1 MEDRVTSLSRRD
13 ALQILA
19 AAPIGAAF
27 AASELQRAN
36 DLATPAKEQL
46 GLVSRHLQWTT
57 LEDAIDLTSRMGFDA
72 IEWNVRT
79 GGHIEPARVER
90 ELPKA
95 VELTRKAGVAVTM
108 ITTSIQDAKS
118 PYAEAILQTA
128 SGLGIRYY
136 RGGQYFRYDY
146 TRDLRQ
152 QLEDL
157 KPRVAT
163 IAALNETY
171 KTTIC
176 YHTHSAPGNIGGN
189 IWDFWEVIRGFEPRL
204 VGLNYDIGHA
214 TARNGVGWIDAAQVV
229 LPYIVSLAIKDVR
242 WLRDDKGAWRT
253 EFVPIGEG
261 MIDLKR
267 MFELLKTVRFAGPIN
282 IHLEHDNL
290 LGTDLGTWK
299 LDMSR
304 EQFVAIVT
312 KDLEAVRACMRDAQ
326 IS

>member
-1 MEDRVTSLSRRD
+1 MATLSRRD
-13 ALQILA
+13 VPQLIAASPVGMALTRERQRSSA
-19 AAPIGAAF
+19 AAAAGQ
-27 AASELQRAN
+27 LQV
-36 DLATPAKEQL
+36 

-57 LEDAIDLTSRMGFDA
+57 VEDAIDLTARMGFDA

-79 GGHIEPARVER
+79 GGHIDPASVER
-90 ELPKA
+90 DLPRV
-95 VELTRKAGVAVTM
+95 VERTRKAGVAVTM

-146 TRDLRQ
+146 NGDLRR

-163 IAALNETY
+163 IAALNDKY

-214 TARNGVGWIDAAQVV
+214 TARNGVGWIDAAHVA

-242 WLRDDKGAWRT
+242 WVRDDKGAWRT
-253 EFVPIGEG
+253 EFVPIGDG

-267 MFELLKTVRFAGPIN
+267 MFELVKASRFGGPIN
-282 IHLEHDNL
+282 IHLEHNNL
-290 LGTDLGTWK
+290 LGTDVGTWK

-304 EQFVAIVT
+304 EQFMAIVT
-312 KDLEAVRACMRDAQ
+312 KDLQAVRTRMRDAQ

>member
-1 MEDRVTSLSRRD
+1 MNKLSRRD
-13 ALQILA
+13 ALHILG
-19 AAPIGAAF
+19 AAPLGAALRF
-27 AASELQRAN
+27 SDSQPTVAPS
-36 DLATPAKEQL
+36 TPAKLQV

-57 LEDAIDLTSRMGFDA
+57 LEDAIDLTARMGFDA

-79 GGHIEPARVER
+79 GGHIEPARVET
-90 ELPKA
+90 ELRRA

-118 PYAEAILQTA
+118 PYAEPILHTA

-146 TRDLRQ
+146 ARDLRQ
-152 QLEDL
+152 QLEEL
-157 KPRVAT
+157 KPRIAT
-163 IAALNETY
+163 VAALNDKY
-171 KTTIC
+171 NTTIC

-189 IWDFWEVIRGFEPRL
+189 VWDFWEVIRGFEPRL

-214 TARNGVGWIDAAQVV
+214 TARNGVGWIDAAQVA

-242 WLRDDKGAWRT
+242 WFRDDKGAWRT

-267 MFELLKTVRFAGPIN
+267 MFELLKAARFAGPIN

-312 KDLEAVRACMRDAQ
+312 KDLEAVRTHMRDAQ